1 MLDILTEIS
10 NEGQESDWNNM
21 CYRISEDCW
30 GHGVAAQCHWQMSA
44 TTDSNENSN

>member
-1 MLDILTEIS
+1 MLMLDILTEIS

-30 GHGVAAQCHWQMSA
+30 GQWGCRTVSLA
-44 TTDSNENSN
+44 NECDY